1 MAKQVKNGAGGSQG
15 TNWLIK
21 LLGAGGSPGANQ
33 LLIKLLIGVL
43 AVNVVLIP
51 VVLLRSPSGSDDP
64 VVLDPD
70 YPTIS
75 QEPNARPIESD
86 ATEARPTVSGGGGS
100 VTISFMDNI
109 TYNPATGQLS
119 LFYQN
124 PGVSTH
130 NVVVQVILVRGEKEY
145 LLSQS
150 GILAPGYQVTSLQAD
165 DGAPQ
170 LSPGGYGGKLRLLFY
185 DPETGERSIV
195 DTDIPCTVTV
205 VE

>member
-1 MAKQVKNGAGGSQG
+1 MAKQENQKEN
-15 TNWLIK
+15 
-21 LLGAGGSPGANQ
+21 GAGGSPGTNQ
-33 LLIKLLIGVL
+33 LLIKILIGVL
-43 AVNVVLIP
+43 TVNIVLIP
-51 VVLLRSPSGSDDP
+51 ILLLKNFGGSDDP

-86 ATEARPTVSGGGGS
+86 STEERPTVNEGGGS
-100 VTISFMDNI
+100 VTISFMDSI

-124 PGVSTH
+124 PGASTH
-130 NVVVQVILVRGEKEY
+130 NVVVQVILVRGEEEY

-150 GILAPGYQVTSLQAD
+150 GILAPGYQVTNLQASE
-165 DGAPQ
+165 GAPQ
-170 LSPGGYGGKLRLLFY
+170 LSPGGYEGKFRLLFY

-205 VE
+205 AE

>member
-1 MAKQVKNGAGGSQG
+1 MAKQVKNGAGGSPG
-15 TNWLIK
+15 TN
-21 LLGAGGSPGANQ
+21 
-33 LLIKLLIGVL
+33 LLIKVLIGVL
-43 AVNVVLIP
+43 TVNVVLIP
-51 VVLLRSPSGSDDP
+51 VVLLRNSGGSDDP

-75 QEPNARPIESD
+75 QEPNAQPIESD
-86 ATEARPTVSGGGGS
+86 STEERPTVNAGGGS
-100 VTISFMDNI
+100 VTISFMDSI

-124 PGVSTH
+124 PGASTH
-130 NVVVQVILVRGEKEY
+130 NVVVQVILVRGEEEY

-150 GILAPGYQVTSLQAD
+150 GILAPGYQVTSLQASE
-165 DGAPQ
+165 GAPQ

-205 VE
+205 AE